1 MSALIDVINPI
12 LDVAPLAPK
21 LVVTFVAFPRSSFKL
36 KVSDLS

>member
-21 LVVTFVAFPRSSFKL
+21 LVVALVAFPRSSFKL